1 MTSDDKHPDFP
12 IDWNDLFG
20 RIPDE
25 EIIAEFARS
34 FVRNGEKL
42 MHSLARS
49 VDAGDPEQIEM
60 YAHALKGSASN
71 IGAIPL
77 AKAAWQL
84 EKTAAEKHVE
94 KSIRLFEKIEP
105 EFQELRTLLNQA
117 DWMQQTKDA
126 VLIHS
131 R

>member
-1 MTSDDKHPDFP
+1 MTKNDHPDFP
-12 IDWNDLFG
+12 IDWNDLYG
-20 RIPDE
+20 RICDE
-25 EIIAEFARS
+25 NIITEFALS

-42 MHSLARS
+42 MTSLARS
-49 VDAGDPEQIEM
+49 VEGGDPDQIEM

-84 EKTAAEKHVE
+84 EKAAAEKHVE
-94 KSIRLFEKIEP
+94 KSLQLFEKIKP
-105 EFQELRTLLNQA
+105 EFEMLTSLLRQS
-117 DWMQQTKDA
+117 DWIRQTKEA
-126 VLIHS
+126 ALVHS